1 MLEIVKCTNVI
12 ERLCCDMHIGLY
24 IEIGIYYQA
33 IIKLLAAHFKRM
45 MVKSCRMLKC
55 RLIHDNLFT
64 YI

>member
-12 ERLCCDMHIGLY
+12 ERLCCDMHIDLY
-24 IEIGIYYQA
+24 IEIGIYYQT

-45 MVKSCRMLKC
+45 MVKSCRML
-55 RLIHDNLFT
+55 FT